1 MPIGTALAAAGS
13 FIATKALP
21 FIAKKAIP
29 ALLPSVASAAKAGGK
44 TIAGQLL
51 KQAPKALLGVAKNV
65 GGEVLSKGLPAA
77 FSFGQARKSQ
87 GLQNEY
93 KATMD
98 NIFSSAEARLNTER
112 FAGLSVPTR
121 GLEMSLDST
130 RQLGGDYLQRVA
142 EGSQRGLAQGGRALM
157 VLQEAQQ
164 KAGATYDDRLAD
176 LQLRQAIGGQQS
188 DVAAAELELGQLAGL
203 QGMAADE
210 RRQEAASRMG
220 GIDLL
225 SQLAAG
231 LGKKD
236 IFDGDEEEEVVDAE
250 EEVVAAEEDKIPI
263 FGR

>member
-1 MPIGTALAAAGS
+1 MPIGSALAAAGT
-13 FIATKALP
+13 FLAKTALPAAGKFLAKKALP
-21 FIAKKAIP
+21 AVGKFVAKKALP
-29 ALLPSVASAAKAGGK
+29 ALGKAAVSKIGS
-44 TIAGQLL
+44 QL
-51 KQAPKALLGVAKNV
+51 
-65 GGEVLSKGLPAA
+65 LSKGAPAA
-77 FSFGQARKSQ
+77 FSFGQVRKSQ

-93 KATMD
+93 QGQID
-98 NIFSSAEARLNTER
+98 DLFSSAEARLNTER

-130 RQLGGDYLQRVA
+130 RQLGGDYIQRVA

-157 VLQEAQQ
+157 ALQEAQQ
-164 KAGATYDDRLAD
+164 KAGATYDERLAD

-188 DVAAAELELGQLAGL
+188 DVAAAELELGQIAGL

-236 IFDGDEEEEVVDAE
+236 IFDDEEEELDVAE
-250 EEVVAAEEDKIPI
+250 IPTNTNTGGSGGAGI
-263 FGR
+263 F

>member
-1 MPIGTALAAAGS
+1 MPIGSALAAAG
-13 FIATKALP
+13 T
-21 FIAKKAIP
+21 FIAKTAIP
-29 ALLPSVASAAKAGGK
+29 ALLPKVATAAGAAGK

-51 KQAPKALLGVAKNV
+51 KTAPKAILKGAGKLATSQLGQNLLT
-65 GGEVLSKGLPAA
+65 KGLPAA
-77 FSFGQARKSQ
+77 FSFGQSRKSQ

-93 KATMD
+93 KASMD

-130 RQLGGDYLQRVA
+130 RQLGGDYIQRVA

-157 VLQEAQQ
+157 ALQEAQQ

-236 IFDGDEEEEVVDAE
+236 IFDDEEEEVV
-250 EEVVAAEEDKIPI
+250 AADDEKTIPI
-263 FGR
+263 TGR